1 MSIYETAPAGELLA
15 AKWNYGGSLVFGQ
28 DCRVILGIDPGPETS
43 GAVLYNATNGTV
55 IDSMGAVPLDELR
68 TLIQREHWHLAQSF
82 EVVMERVSAGPASTE
97 VVLTSEVI
105 GRVQEICE
113 TGGVSLHMYTRRA
126 VLSLLCCTG
135 AGNKDSQV
143 RAAVLDLHGGTKAA
157 AVGTKK
163 AQGPLF
169 GVSTHSWQALGAV
182 CAHLQ
187 AQKNAKHDTVTL
199 S

>member
-1 MSIYETAPAGELLA
+1 MSIYETAPAGELPV
-15 AKWNYGGSLVFGQ
+15 AKWHG
-28 DCRVILGIDPGPETS
+28 CRVILGIDPGPETS
-43 GAVLYNATNGTV
+43 GAVLYNATSGTV
-55 IDSMGAVPLDELR
+55 IDSMGATTIDEIR
-68 TLIQREHWHLAQSF
+68 NLIHSDWGEALSF
-82 EVVMERVSAGPASTE
+82 GVVMERVSAGPASTE

-187 AQKNAKHDTVTL
+187 AQKNAQHDTLKLQPL